1 MKSGRE
7 NYLYRESGL
16 THVTLVGIEV
26 TRCARCGEHEA
37 VIPKIQQLHE
47 AIAAAL
53 SRKAARLLPEEVRF
67 LRKHLGWSGGDFAAH
82 LGVSR
87 ETVSRWET
95 GAAAMGPIAERLL
108 RLATATREPGM
119 TDNLSMLRHV
129 GRGRPAPGSLQIV
142 LKKGAW
148 NAKAA

>member
-16 THVTLVGIEV
+16 ARVTLLGIEV
-26 TRCARCGEHEA
+26 GRCPRCGEHEA
-37 VIPKIQQLHE
+37 LIPNILGLHE

-53 SRKAARLLPEEVRF
+53 ARKTARLLPEEVRF
-67 LRKHLGWSGGDFAAH
+67 LRKQLGWSGGDFAAH

-95 GAAAMGPIAERLL
+95 GAAAMGTVAERLL
-108 RLATATREPGM
+108 RLATATRGPGT
-119 TDNLSMLRHV
+119 TDSLSMLREV
-129 GRGRPAPGSLQIV
+129 GRGRPAHASLLV
-142 LKKGAW
+142 ALKKGAW
-148 NAKAA
+148 SAQAA